1 MTDLLPPDLE
11 TVAIDWLSTSADLL
25 ELLDGHGDFVSGKLR
40 RGFTKGDRAVR
51 ITRTGGT
58 PDPAA
63 DGWIDRARL
72 TVEAFAESA
81 PAAYDLAARALVEL
95 RKLGGQK
102 VAGGVV
108 NAVRQDL
115 GLRRIPDPITQAPRY
130 EFAAILFA
138 HPAES

>member
-1 MTDLLPPDLE
+1 VTDLLPPDLE
-11 TVAIDWLSTSADLL
+11 TVAIEWLSTSTELV
-25 ELLDGHGDFVSGKLR
+25 ELLGSADFVAGKLR

-63 DGWIDRARL
+63 DGWLDRARL
-72 TVEAFAESA
+72 TVEAFAGDDLE
-81 PAAYDLAARALVEL
+81 AYNIAARALVEL

-102 VAGGVV
+102 VTGGVV
-108 NAVRQDL
+108 TAVRQDL
-115 GLRRIPDPITQAPRY
+115 GLRRIPDPISGAHRY